1 MTELPCE
8 CIDEADVC
16 DDAECAE
23 TAETSDFSDSQSDSD
38 SATTFL
44 RLFFFSFLVAA
55 AKSALFT
62 A

>member
-1 MTELPCE
+1 MTELPWE

-38 SATTFL
+38 SATTFR
-44 RLFFFSFLVAA
+44 RLFFFSFFPAEA
-55 AKSALFT
+55 RSALLT